1 MAVPDEI
8 DDERLVLGELLNH
21 VLDKGVLIT
30 GDVTISIADID
41 LLRVALAV
49 MLTSAETE
57 ARRERG
63 RLTTAADADVP
74 VLPREPRG

>member
-1 MAVPDEI
+1 VDLPDAV

-41 LLRVALAV
+41 LMRVALAL
-49 MLTSAETE
+49 MLTSVETE
-57 ARRERG
+57 ARHGRG
-63 RLTTAADADVP
+63 SLTTAEHADVP
-74 VLPREPRG
+74 VLPGEQRG